1 MSIREK
7 SCALSFSGGKD
18 STLALDRAIRQGWP
32 VKYLV
37 NLYDQASQR
46 VRFHGIRK
54 ELLQAQ
60 ADALGLPL
68 LAYPTQPETFEQVF
82 LAALKDLRARSVD
95 AIIFGNIHLADVRAW
110 YEERTTG
117 HGLQHLEPLW
127 GESPAVLVS
136 EFMQRGY
143 QAILTSVELARSRL
157 EWLGQPLT
165 PALVNEFEQAAIDL
179 CGERGEYHTF
189 VTAGPLFQQPLSISL
204 GQIVSLPG
212 FALIE
217 VTQASTMPEDMQNTV
232 RAEKTTP

>member
-1 MSIREK
+1 MNTQAT

-18 STLALDRAIRQGWP
+18 SMLALDWAMRQGWP
-32 VKYLV
+32 ITYLV
-37 NLYDQASQR
+37 NLYDEASQR

-54 ELLQAQ
+54 ELIQAQ
-60 ADALGLPL
+60 ADALGIPL

-82 LAALKDLRARSVD
+82 LATLKDLRARGVD

-127 GESPAVLVS
+127 GEAPATLVR
-136 EFMQRGY
+136 EVIQRGY
-143 QAILTSVELARSRL
+143 HAILTSIELARSRE

-165 PALVNEFEQAAIDL
+165 SALVDEFERAGIDA

-189 VTAGPLFQQPLSISL
+189 VTNGPLFQHPIAITL
-204 GQIVSLPG
+204 GQTVTLPG

-217 VTQASTMPEDMQNTV
+217 VTRASASSVPEGGQERSSKN
-232 RAEKTTP
+232 A

>member
-1 MSIREK
+1 MSIQTP

-18 STLALDRAIRQGWP
+18 SMLALDRATRQGWP

-37 NLYDQASQR
+37 NLYDEASQR

-54 ELLQAQ
+54 ELIQAQ

-68 LAYPTQPETFEQVF
+68 LAYPTQPETFEQIF
-82 LAALKDLRARSVD
+82 LAALKDVRARGVD
-95 AIIFGNIHLADVRAW
+95 TIIFGNIHLADVRAW

-117 HGLQHLEPLW
+117 HGLHHLEPLW
-127 GESPAVLVS
+127 GEAPATLVH
-136 EFMQRGY
+136 EVIERGY
-143 QAILTSVELARSRL
+143 HAILTSIELARSRV

-165 PALVNEFEQAAIDL
+165 PALVSAFEQAGIDV

-189 VTAGPLFQQPLSISL
+189 VTDGPLFQHPIPISL
-204 GQIVSLPG
+204 GQAANMPG

-217 VTQASTMPEDMQNTV
+217 IAQAPAMPIEVQDTKS
-232 RAEKTTP
+232 REKTL